1 MEHNFDSIAV
11 TYMDNNNPW
20 KNTNRVY
27 IIPESELYGETQIT
41 IYEDWPK
48 VSRRSKFEWIEK
60 YRINEKPFNDI
71 YHSVDIPRCFSPF
84 DLWKGKYDKRI
95 N

>member
-1 MEHNFDSIAV
+1 MPIEYISFLNQNCMEVN
-11 TYMDNNNPW
+11 
-20 KNTNRVY
+20 
-27 IIPESELYGETQIT
+27 

-60 YRINEKPFNDI
+60 YRINEKPFDDV
-71 YHSVDIPRCFSPF
+71 YHSVDIPKFFSPF